1 MVCTKSDLLVDSPG
15 SSVLLEKPGL
25 YLVTKECGNLL
36 ILIKH
41 TKVIRIKRIL
51 KKNYVIRKGLI

>member
-41 TKVIRIKRIL
+41 TKVIRIKKI
-51 KKNYVIRKGLI
+51 

>member
-15 SSVLLEKPGL
+15 SSMLLEKPRL

-36 ILIKH
+36 ILTKNA
-41 TKVIRIKRIL
+41 KVIGIKRIK
-51 KKNYVIRKGLI
+51 KKNYVIRKGV